1 MAGGRRAV
9 RSFCPGWGQASG
21 RERETEVGVS
31 EEEWGGR
38 RCPRAS
44 GAIWWLGGWG
54 RGLFEE
60 GQLCG
65 AYSGSLG
72 PWVGPGS
79 GWAGGRTIVDCSYS
93 QDTNAFTLERRWTVK
108 GGSQARGRI

>member
-1 MAGGRRAV
+1 MEQPWEVSQAWLGAGGQLGTSVQDGAKQV
-9 RSFCPGWGQASG
+9 GWGR

-38 RCPRAS
+38 CPRAS
-44 GAIWWLGGWG
+44 GAMWWLGGWG

-93 QDTNAFTLERRWTVK
+93 QDTNAFT
-108 GGSQARGRI
+108 